1 MVISAHCEPI
11 TKDRLSLKCKIL
23 SGWTL
28 SKNANVE
35 YHLNALQPTF
45 KGIGMLE
52 GCHFQDAESV
62 MHGIAA
68 AVIMGLTYI
77 IGAI

>member
-1 MVISAHCEPI
+1 MTVSESEEIMLSSNLTHFQIGDAMVISAHCEPI

-35 YHLNALQPTF
+35 YHLNAL
-45 KGIGMLE
+45 
-52 GCHFQDAESV
+52 
-62 MHGIAA
+62 
-68 AVIMGLTYI
+68 
-77 IGAI
+77 